1 MTRECDGTELS
12 EIVLGL
18 IEKEESESPA
28 WIKEGSSVSKNSST
42 TDQIKSHLRHIVL
55 PHSIHSYELLKRG
68 LSSNRDGNGNGDR
81 VEDAGSSA
89 SSSSSFSSSSSLTLG
104 PGTTLALSEGADG
117 MIGSAV
123 GSLSAVTS
131 SNSKNN
137 SIVRM
142 FFDRVKSDSNRG
154 EVICLEQHTTVHHA
168 PGNLNTYLPVCLY
181 AYDFDCLTLLVEVNP
196 VEICFIVVG

>member
-1 MTRECDGTELS
+1 MFYLTDTVQHLDVTRECDGTELS

-28 WIKEGSSVSKNSST
+28 WIKEGNSVSKNSST

-68 LSSNRDGNGNGDR
+68 LLSNSDGNGNGDR
-81 VEDAGSSA
+81 IEDAGSS
-89 SSSSSFSSSSSLTLG
+89 SSSSSLTHG

-154 EVICLEQHTTVHHA
+154 EVIYLFIHPEQRTTLHYV
-168 PGNLNTYLPVCLY
+168 PGNLDTYLPVCLY
-181 AYDFDCLTLLVEVNP
+181 AFDFDRLT
-196 VEICFIVVG
+196 

>member
-1 MTRECDGTELS
+1 MDGTELS
-12 EIVLGL
+12 ETVLEL

-28 WIKEGSSVSKNSST
+28 WIKEGSIVSKNSST

-68 LSSNRDGNGNGDR
+68 LLNNSDGNGNGDR
-81 VEDAGSSA
+81 VEDAGSS
-89 SSSSSFSSSSSLTLG
+89 SSSSSSSSLTLG
-104 PGTTLALSEGADG
+104 PCATLALSEGADG

-131 SNSKNN
+131 SISKNS

-154 EVICLEQHTTVHHA
+154 EMLSSSIRNNAPHRTMHRGICI
-168 PGNLNTYLPVCLY
+168 PVCLY
-181 AYDFDCLTLLVEVNP
+181 AYMRINLIASL
-196 VEICFIVVG
+196 